1 MRKQYFFRPSDRG
14 LLAWDVD
21 RLVRLSSALPPQRIS
36 LSQVRE
42 LDRQWTGD
50 AERPTWMEFI
60 EHMALVQAADLTYPI
75 ILSASGE
82 VMDGMHRVAKAV
94 LEGRTEID
102 AVQFP
107 RDPDPDYVGRGPN
120 DLPY

>member
-1 MRKQYFFRPSDRG
+1 
-14 LLAWDVD
+14 
-21 RLVRLSSALPPQRIS
+21 
-36 LSQVRE
+36 
-42 LDRQWTGD
+42 
-50 AERPTWMEFI
+50 MEFI

-107 RDPDPDYVGRGPN
+107 RDPDPDYVGRGPT